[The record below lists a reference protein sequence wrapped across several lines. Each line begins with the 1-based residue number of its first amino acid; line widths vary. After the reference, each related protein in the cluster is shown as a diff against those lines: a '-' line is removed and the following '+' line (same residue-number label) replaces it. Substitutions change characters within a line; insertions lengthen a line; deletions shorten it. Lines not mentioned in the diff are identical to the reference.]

1 MFNSSSSSGVLAWV
15 PCGATAEQFP
25 GFSCGVTTLV
35 FCLHIGHLLIK
46 QMNRRYTSTSRPRNE
61 KVVWGGKQ
69 PFSCVAPPPNN
80 FRNPPPNAAPPQL
93 RPSQRRFNAAPPHPD
108 FPDLGMKKSGKKKQR
123 NFSRVGTRRMPL
135 LYKATWQETEPLNEL
150 QIPLAFGPLELGVDT
165 SVLRRERRQVRLQHD
180 LQSDVGVEVSSR
192 VADLRHRATI

>member
-1 MFNSSSSSGVLAWV
+1 
-15 PCGATAEQFP
+15 
-25 GFSCGVTTLV
+25 
-35 FCLHIGHLLIK
+35 
-46 QMNRRYTSTSRPRNE
+46 
-61 KVVWGGKQ
+61 
-69 PFSCVAPPPNN
+69 
-80 FRNPPPNAAPPQL
+80 
-93 RPSQRRFNAAPPHPD
+93 
-108 FPDLGMKKSGKKKQR
+108 
-123 NFSRVGTRRMPL
+123 MPL